1 MKKFEIGKT
10 YTMRSACDHN
20 CTWSYV
26 VTARTACTI
35 TIKDEYGKETKHRVS
50 KLYSE
55 HRKAETILPLGSYSM
70 CPMLSAN

>member
-20 CTWSYV
+20 CTWSYI

-35 TIKDEYGKETKHRVS
+35 TIKDEYGKETKHRVN
-50 KLYSE
+50 KLSSE
-55 HRKAETILPLGSYSM
+55 HRKAETILPLGNYSM